1 MATAAWYHR
10 DISRVLAE
18 DLLARAGRDGSFLV
32 RDSES
37 VPGAYALCLL
47 FQCHVHTYRIL
58 PDADGLLAVQTSQ
71 GVQVNCFRTLADLVL
86 GYQQPHKGL
95 VIPLLYPVGRE
106 TEPADESS
114 DGDEEKTAGWS
125 SGGALAVPVPQAG
138 HVAAHHVGPQHQLL
152 QRLQDMTTPTLASEA
167 AGLLTEYLYGD
178 VNQDLE
184 SLRRGAGS
192 LSHLQHMLSTV
203 CQGLHSEI
211 DLTLSSLETLAK
223 VFDHPSCPLSGPRT
237 QKMARTSED
246 SLDSLLY
253 KISALCNLLSS
264 LEKRVLNALQEAVTN
279 HSLAGQS
286 ALHSDPTS
294 TVKNRGSSIPVNR
307 FQVKLVRYGRQV
319 VSVDV
324 DTGVLLFDRKPG
336 FLGMETIS
344 HDRILQVVKFQSSPA
359 KVRML
364 VENLHNPPHELLFES
379 PRKCEAF
386 CHLLQLMKSR
396 HSKQQEPD
404 VISVF
409 VGTWNMG
416 GSPPPRNLQSWMTCC
431 GLGRTLD
438 ESVAAVPHDVY
449 ALGTQ
454 EHAQGEKEWSEQIRA
469 TLKSVTNIDFKQ
481 VAVQSLWNIRLL
493 VFVKPEYGSRISHV
507 STASVKT
514 GLGNTLGS
522 KGAVGISFFLGESS
536 LGFVNCHLTS
546 GSEKVLRRN
555 QNILD
560 VLRLLSLGDKQL
572 GTFDISLRFTHLF
585 WCGDLNYRLD
595 LDVQDILK
603 HVSKREFD
611 ELMCSDQLTRE
622 RHKRK
627 AFFNFKEERITFP
640 PTYQYE
646 RGSRDC
652 YLWQKY
658 KTSGV
663 RINVPSWCDRVLW
676 RSYPETHIMCTS
688 YGCTDD
694 IFTSDHSPVFAT
706 FQVGVTPQ
714 FFKRERSLEKAWIE
728 LERFEAIV
736 KTASK
741 AKFFIEFHS
750 YCLEEVRRTSENDLQ
765 SCDVPGFL
773 KLGWSSKHLPKLQ
786 PIISDLEFLKDQH
799 LLLSVKSSD
808 GFESYGECC
817 LALRSLITTAAQP
830 FETFLT
836 HRGEEMGSI
845 RGWVKVHVPPDRRQ
859 TRVRSY
865 EWLSCQK
872 DEKSLAKSHL
882 PEKPTCVT
890 PSRVPMVPKTSVP
903 NSYTNPAY
911 FMFEGVPVLRQIQ
924 EDHKTSMDS
933 QVLLSRDS
941 VLPLPRLSGG
951 RSEER
956 KCPRRSDFTE
966 IEIPGCLP
974 PYVPDCDHQSQA
986 LTCTSYQLFPA
997 PKSPH
1002 SVYSSGGISPSKE
1015 QHLPSHSVRTN
1026 TESLLPVKILRNMYM
1041 NHSAIPGGIQRPQRE
1056 HIKKEHSRVT
1066 PSGPSLYAYMSTRV
1080 PQSHTSAS
1088 GIGEH
1093 PQPSI
1098 STGDHSLTALQIAKS
1113 LSEVDFLPMGCT
1125 SRHLLIQ
1132 SMTQKKDRGSAL
1144 ATKGVYYTN
1153 RQRSFHGAPGT
1164 VRELLSNLGL
1174 QRYTLGLS
1182 LNGWDDLDYFSGITE
1197 EELNAAGVSNPFHR
1211 RRILENLPK
1220 IWD

>member
-1 MATAAWYHR
+1 MTGLCDGMRSPAAWYHR

-114 DGDEEKTAGWS
+114 G
-125 SGGALAVPVPQAG
+125 V
-138 HVAAHHVGPQHQLL
+138 
-152 QRLQDMTTPTLASEA
+152 LASEA

-203 CQGLHSEI
+203 CQGLHR
-211 DLTLSSLETLAK
+211 
-223 VFDHPSCPLSGPRT
+223 FGMRY
-237 QKMARTSED
+237 
-246 SLDSLLY
+246 LD
-253 KISALCNLLSS
+253 
-264 LEKRVLNALQEAVTN
+264 
-279 HSLAGQS
+279 HSLPQ
-286 ALHSDPTS
+286 
-294 TVKNRGSSIPVNR
+294 
-307 FQVKLVRYGRQV
+307 
-319 VSVDV
+319 
-324 DTGVLLFDRKPG
+324 
-336 FLGMETIS
+336 
-344 HDRILQVVKFQSSPA
+344 
-359 KVRML
+359 
-364 VENLHNPPHELLFES
+364 
-379 PRKCEAF
+379 KCEAF

-688 YGCTDD
+688 YDMDAEPHEAVFVVWEIVPFSRRLVMQWLLELFLFFYPSCT
-694 IFTSDHSPVFAT
+694 
-706 FQVGVTPQ
+706 
-714 FFKRERSLEKAWIE
+714 
-728 LERFEAIV
+728 
-736 KTASK
+736 
-741 AKFFIEFHS
+741 
-750 YCLEEVRRTSENDLQ
+750 EVRRTSENDLQ

-865 EWLSCQK
+865 
-872 DEKSLAKSHL
+872 
-882 PEKPTCVT
+882 
-890 PSRVPMVPKTSVP
+890 
-903 NSYTNPAY
+903 
-911 FMFEGVPVLRQIQ
+911 G
-924 EDHKTSMDS
+924 
-933 QVLLSRDS
+933 
-941 VLPLPRLSGG
+941 
-951 RSEER
+951 
-956 KCPRRSDFTE
+956 
-966 IEIPGCLP
+966 
-974 PYVPDCDHQSQA
+974 
-986 LTCTSYQLFPA
+986 
-997 PKSPH
+997 
-1002 SVYSSGGISPSKE
+1002 
-1015 QHLPSHSVRTN
+1015 
-1026 TESLLPVKILRNMYM
+1026 
-1041 NHSAIPGGIQRPQRE
+1041 
-1056 HIKKEHSRVT
+1056 
-1066 PSGPSLYAYMSTRV
+1066 
-1080 PQSHTSAS
+1080 
-1088 GIGEH
+1088 
-1093 PQPSI
+1093 
-1098 STGDHSLTALQIAKS
+1098 
-1113 LSEVDFLPMGCT
+1113 
-1125 SRHLLIQ
+1125 
-1132 SMTQKKDRGSAL
+1132 GSAL
-1144 ATKGVYYTN
+1144 LPFQFHATHSYLV
-1153 RQRSFHGAPGT
+1153 FVPF
-1164 VRELLSNLGL
+1164 LLSLPSLQFYVAFPSDFHMADPNLSTCG
-1174 QRYTLGLS
+1174 TGKT
-1182 LNGWDDLDYFSGITE
+1182 D
-1197 EELNAAGVSNPFHR
+1197 
-1211 RRILENLPK
+1211 
-1220 IWD
+1220 

>member
-125 SGGALAVPVPQAG
+125 SGGALAVPVYF
-138 HVAAHHVGPQHQLL
+138 LL
-152 QRLQDMTTPTLASEA
+152 LCRLASEA

-223 VFDHPSCPLSGPRT
+223 VFDHPSCPL
-237 QKMARTSED
+237 TSED

-688 YGCTDD
+688 YDMDAEPHEAVFVVWEIVPFSRRLVMQWLLELFLFFYPSCT
-694 IFTSDHSPVFAT
+694 
-706 FQVGVTPQ
+706 
-714 FFKRERSLEKAWIE
+714 
-728 LERFEAIV
+728 
-736 KTASK
+736 
-741 AKFFIEFHS
+741 
-750 YCLEEVRRTSENDLQ
+750 EVRRTSENDLQ

-865 EWLSCQK
+865 GGSAL
-872 DEKSLAKSHL
+872 L
-882 PEKPTCVT
+882 PFQFHATHSYLVF
-890 PSRVPMVPKTSVP
+890 TSVP

-1153 RQRSFHGAPGT
+1153 RQVSFHGAPGT